1 MPREHV
7 HQVDITAKLIH
18 ETELAYLLD
27 DGCGVR
33 AWVPKACCED
43 NGDGSWT
50 MPERI
55 AIDKEF
61 V

>member
-1 MPREHV
+1 MPREHT
-7 HQVDITAKLIH
+7 HLVDITANLIH
-18 ETELAYLLD
+18 ETEMAYLLD

-33 AWVPKACCED
+33 AWVPKTCCED
-43 NGDGSWT
+43 NRDGSWT